1 MGLSVKKARQT
12 DIFELIFE
20 EFEKQGNDIS
30 IIDLS
35 IKLGLNRNTVSRIIS
50 NKDISILTFNQVLIL
65 IEYLGFNID
74 IVVEQINY
82 DVVLENR
89 KREKRERLVSKI

>member
-1 MGLSVKKARQT
+1 MGLNVKKARQT

-89 KREKRERLVSKI
+89 KREKRERLASKI

>member
-1 MGLSVKKARQT
+1 MGLNVKKACQT

-20 EFEKQGNDIS
+20 EFKKQGNDIS

-74 IVVEQINY
+74 IVIEQINY

-89 KREKRERLVSKI
+89 KREKKERLASKI

>member
-1 MGLSVKKARQT
+1 MGLNVKKARQT
-12 DIFELIFE
+12 DIFKLIFE
-20 EFEKQGNDIS
+20 EFEKQGSDIS

-74 IVVEQINY
+74 IVIEQINY

-89 KREKRERLVSKI
+89 KREKKERLASKI

>member
-1 MGLSVKKARQT
+1 MGLNVKKARQT

-20 EFEKQGNDIS
+20 EFERQGNDIS

-89 KREKRERLVSKI
+89 KREKRERLASKI

>member
-1 MGLSVKKARQT
+1 MGLNVKKARQT

-20 EFEKQGNDIS
+20 EFEKQGSDIS

-82 DVVLENR
+82 DIVVENR
-89 KREKRERLVSKI
+89 KREKRERLASKI

>member
-1 MGLSVKKARQT
+1 MGLNVKKARQT

-89 KREKRERLVSKI
+89 RREKRERLASKI